1 MSPKTWFYRD
11 GRPNRV
17 ARVIDRCTAA
27 LAARGVGPDYLV
39 TLDVPGR
46 RSGRTIAV
54 PLVVADADGERYVVS
69 MLGEDTN
76 WVRNVRA
83 ADGDVTLRHSQREH
97 VHLEELPP
105 ERRASVLKA
114 YLQRARNARAHVPVD
129 PDAPLEEFTHVSAH
143 IPVFRV
149 VARSS
154 A

>member
-83 ADGDVTLRHSQREH
+83 AGRRCHPPSRSARARASGGGAAGAAGDRAQGVPAAGAQREG
-97 VHLEELPP
+97 P
-105 ERRASVLKA
+105 
-114 YLQRARNARAHVPVD
+114 RARRPGRA
-129 PDAPLEEFTHVSAH
+129 AG
-143 IPVFRV
+143 
-149 VARSS
+149 
-154 A
+154 